1 MKSHA
6 YRYLCAIA
14 VYALV
19 TPSFAQMAHKDAP
32 NQAGGSQQMMQ
43 SMMKGMDQMKSM
55 SMTGDVDKDFAT
67 MMRIHHQQAV
77 EMGETELKNGKDAKM
92 KAMAKKIIK
101 DQRKEIKEFDDWLA
115 KRK

>member
-6 YRYLCAIA
+6 YRYLVTMAIF
-14 VYALV
+14 ALA
-19 TPSFAQMAHKDAP
+19 TPSFAQMAKKDMT
-32 NQAGGSQQMMQ
+32 NQAGGGHEMMQ
-43 SMMKGMDQMKSM
+43 SMTRGMEQMKSM
-55 SMTGDVDKDFAT
+55 PMTGDVDKDFAT
-67 MMRIHHQQAV
+67 MMRMHHQQAV
-77 EMGETELKNGKDAKM
+77 EMGEMELKNGKDAKM